1 MFVILGATGHVG
13 SAVAEAL
20 LEAGEPVIV
29 VVRAAE
35 KEAAWRARGAETA
48 VADVL
53 DPDGLRAV
61 FRRGRR
67 AFLLNPPAAPSTD
80 TEAEE
85 HRTVAG
91 IVAALEG
98 SGLEKV
104 VVESTY
110 GAQPGRRCGDLNV
123 LYDFEQAL
131 AAQPIPATVQRV
143 AYYMSNWDAA
153 LDRARQGVLPSMLPA
168 DLKLPMVAPVDL
180 GRAAA
185 DFLREP
191 VGQEAV
197 RYVEGPAR
205 YSPADVAA
213 AFAQALG
220 RPVEVSVT
228 PRDRW
233 EQAYRDLGFSPAA
246 AESYTRMTEATAEA
260 PFEPEAPRLG
270 SVTLERYVAE
280 LVKRSAG

>member
-1 MFVILGATGHVG
+1 MFVVLGASGHVG
-13 SAVAEAL
+13 SAVAETL
-20 LEAGEPVIV
+20 LEAGEPVTV
-29 VVRAAE
+29 VVRSAE
-35 KEAAWRARGAETA
+35 KAAAWRARGAQAA

-61 FRRGRR
+61 LRRGRR

-80 TEAEE
+80 TEVEE

-104 VVESTY
+104 VAESTY
-110 GAQPGRRCGDLNV
+110 GAQPGQRCGDLNV

-131 AAQPIPATVQRV
+131 AVQPIPATVQRT

-153 LDRARQGVLPSMLPA
+153 LDQARQGVLPTMLPA

-191 VGQEAV
+191 IGQDGI

-213 AFAQALG
+213 AFARALG

-228 PRDRW
+228 PRDQW
-233 EQAYRDLGFSPAA
+233 EQAYRDLGFSEAA
-246 AESYTRMTEATAEA
+246 AESYTRMTQATADG
-260 PFEPEAPRLG
+260 PLEPEAPRRG

-280 LVKRSAG
+280 LVRRSGG

>member
-1 MFVILGATGHVG
+1 MFVVLGATGHVG
-13 SAVAEAL
+13 SAVAETL
-20 LEAGEPVIV
+20 LEAGEPVTV
-29 VVRAAE
+29 VVHAAE
-35 KEAAWRARGAETA
+35 KEAAWRARGAQTA

-80 TEAEE
+80 TEVEE

-131 AAQPIPATVQRV
+131 AAQPIPATVQRA

-153 LDRARQGVLPSMLPA
+153 LDQARQGVLPTLLPA
-168 DLKLPMVAPVDL
+168 GLKLPMVAPVDL

-191 VGQEAV
+191 VGQAGI
-197 RYVEGPAR
+197 RYTEGPAR

-220 RPVEVSVT
+220 RPVEPRVT
-228 PRDRW
+228 PRDQW
-233 EQAYRDLGFSPAA
+233 AAAYRALGFSEPAA
-246 AESYTRMTEATAEA
+246 ASYTRMTEVTADTA
-260 PFEPEAPRLG
+260 FEPEAPRRG
-270 SVTLERYVAE
+270 TVTLEQYVGE
-280 LVKRSAG
+280 LVRRG

>member
-1 MFVILGATGHVG
+1 MFVVLGATGHVG
-13 SAVAEAL
+13 SAVAETL
-20 LEAGEPVIV
+20 LEAGEPVTV
-29 VVRAAE
+29 VVHAAE
-35 KEAAWRARGAETA
+35 KAAAWRARGAQTA

-80 TEAEE
+80 TEVEE

-131 AAQPIPATVQRV
+131 AAQPIPATVQRA

-153 LDRARQGVLPSMLPA
+153 LDQARQGVLPTLLPA
-168 DLKLPMVAPVDL
+168 ELKLPMVAPVDL

-191 VGQEAV
+191 VGQEGIH
-197 RYVEGPAR
+197 YVEGPAR

-220 RPVEVSVT
+220 RPVEPRVT
-228 PRDRW
+228 PRDQW
-233 EQAYRDLGFSPAA
+233 AAAYRALGFSEPA

-260 PFEPEAPRLG
+260 PFEPEAPRRG
-270 SVTLERYVAE
+270 SVTLEQYIGE
-280 LVKRSAG
+280 LVRRG

>member
-1 MFVILGATGHVG
+1 MFVVLGATGHVG
-13 SAVAEAL
+13 SAVAETL
-20 LEAGEPVIV
+20 LEAGEPVTV

-35 KEAAWRARGAETA
+35 KEAAWRARGAQTA

-80 TEAEE
+80 TEVEE

-131 AAQPIPATVQRV
+131 AAQPIPATVQRA
-143 AYYMSNWDAA
+143 AYYMSNWDSA
-153 LDRARQGVLPSMLPA
+153 LDQARQGVLPTLLPA
-168 DLKLPMVAPVDL
+168 ELKLPMVAPVDL

-185 DFLREP
+185 DFLRGP
-191 VGQEAV
+191 VGQEGIH
-197 RYVEGPAR
+197 YVEGPAR

-220 RPVEVSVT
+220 RPVEPRVT
-228 PRDRW
+228 PRDQW
-233 EQAYRDLGFSPAA
+233 AAAYRALGFSEPA

-260 PFEPEAPRLG
+260 PFEPEAPRRG
-270 SVTLERYVAE
+270 SVTLEQHIGE
-280 LVKRSAG
+280 LVRRG

>member
-1 MFVILGATGHVG
+1 MFVVLGATGHVG
-13 SAVAEAL
+13 SAVAETL
-20 LEAGEPVIV
+20 LEAGEPVTV

-35 KEAAWRARGAETA
+35 KEAAWRARGAQTA

-80 TEAEE
+80 TEVEE

-131 AAQPIPATVQRV
+131 AAQPIPATVQRA

-153 LDRARQGVLPSMLPA
+153 LDQARQGVLPTLLPA
-168 DLKLPMVAPVDL
+168 GLKLPMVAPVDL

-185 DFLREP
+185 DLLREP
-191 VGQEAV
+191 VGQEGIH
-197 RYVEGPAR
+197 YVEGPAR

-220 RPVEVSVT
+220 RPVEPRVT
-228 PRDRW
+228 PRDQW
-233 EQAYRDLGFSPAA
+233 AAAYRALGFSEPA

-260 PFEPEAPRLG
+260 PFEPEAPRRG
-270 SVTLERYVAE
+270 SVTLEQHIGE
-280 LVKRSAG
+280 LVRRG